1 MNTINSAGILPI
13 YNGKVYF
20 LKDNK
25 GKLCDFGGKIYS
37 RRETP
42 DHAAWREAHEEGGFD
57 KTNCIKVINVLNNK
71 SKHSI
76 RVCEIN
82 KLPIAIEQN
91 TSVVT
96 MDYNDAWI
104 TKQLHF
110 RVQSTSGLKKL
121 LEDYK
126 NSKRKRDEP
135 VRPMFLDHVGP
146 GNVHYKKPKR
156 SGFEQFRSGKD
167 DDDEVKVDPVEITM
181 TAPVAGVNA
190 EAKE

>member
-1 MNTINSAGILPI
+1 MAIKSAGILPI

-25 GKLCDFGGKIYS
+25 GKLCDFGGKLDS
-37 RRETP
+37 GRETP
-42 DHAAWREAHEEGGFD
+42 EHAAWREAREEGGFD
-57 KTNCIKVINVLNNK
+57 KTNCIKVIKVLNNK

-91 TSVVT
+91 TSVLT

-146 GNVHYKKPKR
+146 DKVHYKKSKR
-156 SGFEQFRSGKD
+156 SGFEI
-167 DDDEVKVDPVEITM
+167 EVKVDPVEITM
-181 TAPVAGVNA
+181 TASVAGANA